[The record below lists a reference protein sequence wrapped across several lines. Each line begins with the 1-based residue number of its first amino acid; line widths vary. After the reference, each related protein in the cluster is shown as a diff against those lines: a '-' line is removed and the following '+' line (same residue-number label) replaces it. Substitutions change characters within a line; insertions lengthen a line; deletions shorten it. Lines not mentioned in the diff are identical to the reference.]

1 MDRPTPTEIRSR
13 EEVAPGVSRFLLD
26 ESLEFDP
33 GQFAMVWVPGV
44 DEIPL
49 SIVGGDPLELLV
61 QEEGDAT
68 RAMNDLGPGD
78 HLGIRGPYGTG
89 FEPRDGDALLVG
101 GGIGVAPLVPLAREL
116 DRYDAVVGA
125 ATADRLVATDRLDA
139 DVSTDD
145 GTAGHHGFVTELVE
159 QKGPENYDAVYSCG
173 PEIMMDAL
181 LRICLDA
188 GVETQLSV
196 ERYMKCGIGV
206 CGSCCI
212 DPTGDRVCV
221 EGPVFTGEELLG
233 TEFGDYRR
241 DAAGGK
247 EPL

>member
-1 MDRPTPTEIRSR
+1 MDRPEPVEITRR
-13 EEVAPGVSRFLLD
+13 DDVAPEVSRFLLD
-26 ESLEFDP
+26 ASLDFDP
-33 GQFAMVWVPGV
+33 GQFAMVWIPGV

-49 SIVGGDPLELLV
+49 SIVGGDPIELLV
-61 QEEGDAT
+61 QGIGDAT
-68 RAMNDLGPGD
+68 RAMNRLGPGD
-78 HLGIRGPYGTG
+78 LLGIRGPYGTG
-89 FEPRDGDALLVG
+89 FDPRDGDALLVA
-101 GGIGVAPLVPLAREL
+101 GGIGVAPLLPLAREL

-145 GTAGHHGFVTELVE
+145 GTAGHHGFVTELAQE
-159 QKGPENYDAVYSCG
+159 KGLETYDAVYSCG
-173 PEIMMDAL
+173 PEVMMKAL
-181 LRICLDA
+181 LDACLDA
-188 GVETQLSV
+188 GVETQLST

-221 EGPVFTGEELLG
+221 EGPVFTGEELRG
-233 TEFGDYRR
+233 TEFGNYHR
-241 DAAGGK
+241 DASGRK